1 MKKTLS
7 LTMDELLTVVQSET
21 LQLDSWGK
29 DKVTITIRKR
39 VGYESGE
46 ETILAKVEREEVK
59 DER

>member
-7 LTMDELLTVVQSET
+7 LTMDELLAVVQSET

-29 DKVTITIRKR
+29 DKVTITISKR
-39 VGYESGE
+39 FGYESGE

>member
-7 LTMDELLTVVQSET
+7 LTMEELLAIVQSET

-29 DKVTITIRKR
+29 DKVTITISKK

-46 ETILAKVEREEVK
+46 EIILATVVRGNN
-59 DER
+59 D